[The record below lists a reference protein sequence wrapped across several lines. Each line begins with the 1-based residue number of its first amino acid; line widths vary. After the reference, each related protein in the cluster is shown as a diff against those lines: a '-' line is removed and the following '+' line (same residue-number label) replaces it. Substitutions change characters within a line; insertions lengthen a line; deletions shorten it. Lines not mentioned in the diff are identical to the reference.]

1 MREPHTHPRR
11 CLATGPRER
20 HNAARQLAHRR
31 RTCNEPISTA
41 CPTTCTG
48 PKDRILDAAERLGPG
63 EFSSSSAATTRDLRS
78 TLVHQLD
85 VEWSWRLNLQG
96 RLSEDEAEL
105 KADDYADVASLRAH
119 WQRDEPKMRAWVAS
133 LTDDDLA
140 SDVASDLTK
149 DRRPLWQYLLH
160 IVLHATQQQADAAT
174 LLTLAGQSPGE
185 LGYLEHLR
193 G

>member
-1 MREPHTHPRR
+1 MRRADIDSLFDYMYWANGR
-11 CLATGPRER
+11 V
-20 HNAARQLAHRR
+20 
-31 RTCNEPISTA
+31 
-41 CPTTCTG
+41 
-48 PKDRILDAAERLGPG
+48 LDAAERLGPG

-78 TLVHQLD
+78 TLVHELD

-119 WQRDEPKMRAWVAS
+119 WQRDEAEMRAWVAS

-149 DRRPLWQYLLH
+149 DRRPLWQYLVH
-160 IVLHATQQQADAAT
+160 IVVHATQQQADAAT

-185 LGYLEHLR
+185 LGYLEYLR